1 MANKPEYDGYEE
13 LIDVFDQAVRRCA
26 VDKGRSRHAIN
37 GEVLLG
43 QPVMKIQDLLED
55 VALGFPLGQAFKK
68 MTEALKMKDW
78 SRARLEYLDA
88 MVYIGCAIIHGDI
101 KDSYNPMIN
110 VEEELKDRNV

>member
-1 MANKPEYDGYEE
+1 
-13 LIDVFDQAVRRCA
+13 
-26 VDKGRSRHAIN
+26 
-37 GEVLLG
+37 
-43 QPVMKIQDLLED
+43 
-55 VALGFPLGQAFKK
+55 
-68 MTEALKMKDW
+68 MKDW